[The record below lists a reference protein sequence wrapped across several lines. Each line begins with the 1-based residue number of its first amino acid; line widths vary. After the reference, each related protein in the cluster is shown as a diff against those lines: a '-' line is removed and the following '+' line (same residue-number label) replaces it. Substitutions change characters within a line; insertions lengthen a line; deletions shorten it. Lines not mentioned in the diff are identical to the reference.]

1 MQPLKEV
8 RYHKAE
14 VLTQICKRINRH
26 NPIIEK
32 FGMGRN
38 KSLSVRMKSHRE
50 PFSFISRTKMLFIGK
65 WRSAAIGRFGR
76 LALGGPA
83 NESSWLAAAATGQ
96 EKGSPNN
103 KGEKQIRAF
112 RSIPS
117 AAEETLLRKSHQRS
131 RWRASGE
138 LHCTEVASLLRTQ
151 RPRVRFLAFPKIYYD
166 VAKIYRRCW
175 LEETG
180 QRIENVK
187 RTHLVVASWYSKKA
201 SELQGNEQFFPG
213 WMWIT

>member
-1 MQPLKEV
+1 
-8 RYHKAE
+8 
-14 VLTQICKRINRH
+14 
-26 NPIIEK
+26 
-32 FGMGRN
+32 
-38 KSLSVRMKSHRE
+38 
-50 PFSFISRTKMLFIGK
+50 MLFIGK

-103 KGEKQIRAF
+103 KEEKQIRAF
-112 RSIPS
+112 RFIPS
-117 AAEETLLRKSHQRS
+117 AAEETLFKKVAPAKSVTS
-131 RWRASGE
+131 FVGS
-138 LHCTEVASLLRTQ
+138 CTEVASLLRTR
-151 RPRVRFLAFPKIYYD
+151 RPWVRFLAFPKIYYN
-166 VAKIYRRCW
+166 VAEIYQQSW
-175 LEETG
+175 LEETE
-180 QRIENVK
+180 QRLENVK

>member
-117 AAEETLLRKSHQRS
+117 AAEETLFKKVAPAKSATSFVGSCIAQRLHHCFS
-131 RWRASGE
+131 PSGPGFDSW
-138 LHCTEVASLLRTQ
+138 HSQKFITMLLR
-151 RPRVRFLAFPKIYYD
+151 FINSA
-166 VAKIYRRCW
+166 
-175 LEETG
+175 G
-180 QRIENVK
+180 
-187 RTHLVVASWYSKKA
+187 
-201 SELQGNEQFFPG
+201 
-213 WMWIT
+213 